1 MGRYEVT
8 KNEID
13 KKVFKV
19 PSLRNV
25 AKTEPYF
32 HDGSVKTLNEAIA
45 KMGEY
50 QLAKK
55 LSSDDIKSIA
65 VFLATLTA
73 EPSNN

>member
-1 MGRYEVT
+1 MT
-8 KNEID
+8 KSESD

-25 AKTEPYF
+25 SKTEPYF

-50 QLAKK
+50 QLGKK
-55 LSSDDIKSIA
+55 LSASDVESIA
-65 VFLATLTA
+65 VFLGALTA
-73 EPSNN
+73 EPSDN